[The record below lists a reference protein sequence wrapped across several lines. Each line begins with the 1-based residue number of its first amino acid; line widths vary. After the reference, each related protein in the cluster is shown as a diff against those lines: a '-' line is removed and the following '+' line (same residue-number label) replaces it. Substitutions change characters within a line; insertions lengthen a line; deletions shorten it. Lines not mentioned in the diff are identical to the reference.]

1 MPTAAQ
7 ISPKQ
12 EARKG
17 ILKSPPVRDEP
28 VPKIPKKEVQ
38 IDLSDDNVGA
48 DVLGVPPPLPSE
60 FGGSV
65 SHVPPG
71 FCPEERRENPVA
83 WTGNIQDPSKDGAG
97 TGGSGV
103 SAGGYGGRGISVNRE
118 VKRRRI
124 QFF

>member
-28 VPKIPKKEVQ
+28 VSKIPKMEVQ

-48 DVLGVPPPLPSE
+48 DVDGMRVDAAV
-60 FGGSV
+60 GHGD
-65 SHVPPG
+65 G
-71 FCPEERRENPVA
+71 RRGCRCRDVRA
-83 WTGNIQDPSKDGAG
+83 GA
-97 TGGSGV
+97 
-103 SAGGYGGRGISVNRE
+103 AA
-118 VKRRRI
+118 
-124 QFF
+124 